1 MEIRII
7 GEPKEIAA
15 LVMETQGRTYSQKSF
30 SEIISEKEE
39 EYKDIISRRAT
50 DGIDQGVQ

>member
-15 LVMETQGRTYSQKSF
+15 LVMETQGRTYSQKSYE
-30 SEIISEKEE
+30 EILAERAE
-39 EYKDIISRRAT
+39 EYKAIISRRAT

>member
-1 MEIRII
+1 MEVRII

-15 LVMETQGRTYSQKSF
+15 LVMEAQRRQCSQKSF
-30 SEIISEKEE
+30 AEIISESTE
-39 EYKDIISRRAT
+39 EYKAIVSRQAT

>member
-15 LVMETQGRTYSQKSF
+15 LVMETQGRTYSQKSYE
-30 SEIISEKEE
+30 EIFAERAE
-39 EYKDIISRRAT
+39 EYKAIISRRAT